1 MVKTAGQDDKLAF
14 LSTPLYDTTMKRR
27 DLVLEQNQS
36 KTTIEVFM
44 ALYNKNIPENLPR
57 VTIKTP
63 REFQAQ
69 NPSLFKHGNAW
80 SIERHRKKVMDW
92 LYS

>member
-1 MVKTAGQDDKLAF
+1 
-14 LSTPLYDTTMKRR
+14 
-27 DLVLEQNQS
+27 
-36 KTTIEVFM
+36 M

-57 VTIKTP
+57 VTIKML

>member
-44 ALYNKNIPENLPR
+44 ALCLVHR
-57 VTIKTP
+57 TP
-63 REFQAQ
+63 PQESDGLA
-69 NPSLFKHGNAW
+69 LFVATGFD
-80 SIERHRKKVMDW
+80 IELMTC
-92 LYS
+92 